1 MNVWRWTCR
10 PSMNNLFKNP
20 KENPMP
26 DTAITSHEEL
36 WDAIRHLRVRAALTD
51 ERVLFVM
58 KWMFPVTWG
67 VLLLIL
73 GTLLTR

>member
-1 MNVWRWTCR
+1 MSN
-10 PSMNNLFKNP
+10 PFKNP
-20 KENPMP
+20 KENPTP
-26 DTAITSHEEL
+26 DAAITSHEEL
-36 WDAIRHLRVRAALTD
+36 WEAIRHLRIRGTLTD

>member
-1 MNVWRWTCR
+1 M
-10 PSMNNLFKNP
+10 SNP
-20 KENPMP
+20 FRNPEENPMP
-26 DTAITSHEEL
+26 DAAITGDAEV
-36 WDAIRHLRVRAALTD
+36 WAAIRHLRIRGALTD

-73 GTLLTR
+73 GTLLTS

>member
-1 MNVWRWTCR
+1 MSNPFR
-10 PSMNNLFKNP
+10 NP

-26 DTAITSHEEL
+26 DAAITSHGEL
-36 WDAIRHLRVRAALTD
+36 WDAVRHLRAKAALTD
-51 ERVLFVM
+51 ERILFVM

-73 GTLLTR
+73 GTLLAR

>member
-1 MNVWRWTCR
+1 MR
-10 PSMNNLFKNP
+10 NP
-20 KENPMP
+20 LRNPTENPLP
-26 DTAITSHEEL
+26 DAVITCHEEL
-36 WDAIRHLRVRAALTD
+36 WDSIRHLRLRVALTD

-73 GTLLTR
+73 GTMVAK